1 MGLGWY
7 NISIRLLMADLGG
20 GDSALDREEKQNL
33 ILEVT

>member
-7 NISIRLLMADLGG
+7 NISIRLLMANLV